1 MEQIAISKFKATCLA
16 VLERVRQTGEPV
28 LVTRFGAPVAEIGPA
43 GKGRLRRREAGRLA
57 HTGRILGDIV
67 SPISNEEDWEALR
80 GAAGG
85 QRGPRARSHRQ
96 PFAGVAPHA
105 LRAKSAPRPSEH
117 KRGARGRE
125 RLSESRAGV
134 RARQ

>member
-43 GKGRLRRREAGRLA
+43 GQGRLRRREAGRLA

-67 SPISNEEDWEALR
+67 TPISHEEDWEALR
-80 GAAGG
+80 GEAARK
-85 QRGPRARSHRQ
+85 RGPRARAHR
-96 PFAGVAPHA
+96 
-105 LRAKSAPRPSEH
+105 RP
-117 KRGARGRE
+117 
-125 RLSESRAGV
+125 
-134 RARQ
+134 